1 MALSL
6 GFGYGQKKQRAAQS
20 SETKQFSDEILA
32 KLEDT
37 FSSLLG
43 QSGREDELVKSAINK
58 ALASDID
65 IEPIM
70 AEARRQ
76 MTNQTGQLYQ
86 RLARQAGSDAN
97 SLVNAAQAEA
107 IAAGESNLA
116 STEAQLLAENNK
128 NYLDNLTTA
137 LQAESQS
144 YQPLLGIGQLLKG
157 GKTTSKGLTK
167 GSSSSWQVAGEGSYQ
182 GN

>member
-1 MALSL
+1 MALTL
-6 GFGYGQKKQRAAQS
+6 GFGYGQKKQRS
-20 SETKQFSDEILA
+20 SEKGEIKQFSDEILS

-37 FSSLLG
+37 FSNLLG
-43 QSGREDELVKSAINK
+43 QAGREDELVKSAINR
-58 ALASDID
+58 ALSSDLD

-76 MTNQTGQLYQ
+76 MANQTGQLYQ

-107 IAAGESNLA
+107 IAAGQSNLA

-128 NYLDNLTTA
+128 NYLDNLATA
-137 LQAESQS
+137 LKTENQS

-157 GKTTSKGLTK
+157 GKTTTKGLTK
-167 GSSSSWQVAGEGSYQ
+167 GSANSWQTAVEGSYQ

>member
-1 MALSL
+1 MGLSL
-6 GFGYGQKKQRAAQS
+6 GFGYGQKKQRVS
-20 SETKQFSDEILA
+20 EKGETKQFSDEVLN
-32 KLEDT
+32 KLEEAFT
-37 FSSLLG
+37 GLLG
-43 QSGREDELVKSAINK
+43 KSGENNEAAKAAISR
-58 ALASDID
+58 ALDGDID
-65 IEPIM
+65 IAPIM

-76 MTNQTGQLYQ
+76 TTNQTGQLYQ

-107 IAAGESNLA
+107 IAAGQSNLA
-116 STEAQLLAENNK
+116 STEAQLLAENNRQ
-128 NYLDNLTTA
+128 YIDNLTNA

-144 YQPLLGIGQLLKG
+144 YQPLLGLGQLLKG

-167 GSSSSWQVAGEGSYQ
+167 GSGSSWQFLGEGNYS